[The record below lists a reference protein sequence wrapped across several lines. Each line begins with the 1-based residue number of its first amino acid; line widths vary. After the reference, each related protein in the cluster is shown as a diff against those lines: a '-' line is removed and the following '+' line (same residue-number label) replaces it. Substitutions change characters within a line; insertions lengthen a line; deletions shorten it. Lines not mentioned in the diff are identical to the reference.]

1 MTRRCMPTRPGFPS
15 SPAPGPSPPRCL
27 LRPGSTDSA
36 AAVKRTERPGDRNQ
50 SIIDFFKPA
59 SKQDRH
65 MLDSPQK
72 SNIKY
77 EGSGLSIT
85 GTEKF
90 ERKLSS
96 PKKSKPKRMPS
107 EKSPILEAF
116 MKGTIK
122 TVVFMNHA
130 DLVCY

>member
-1 MTRRCMPTRPGFPS
+1 MVWVYSMFRPQTEASFMGE
-15 SPAPGPSPPRCL
+15 
-27 LRPGSTDSA
+27 
-36 AAVKRTERPGDRNQ
+36 VKRKRRIWNQ